1 MLRDRRVWLS
11 ITPEP
16 ERELPRAIATLR
28 AGGAPSAAAVRAER
42 ARAERLVLRGSRRRW
57 LAWLAEA
64 ERLAERAPG
73 TAAEDGGAE
82 PGGPRTPAE
91 RQRLEEARS
100 AVLAVV
106 GNHNALLRG
115 LPGRAMSMGPPEQR
129 RARKESEPR

>member
-28 AGGAPSAAAVRAER
+28 AGGEPSAAAVRAER
-42 ARAERLVLRGSRRRW
+42 ERAQRLVLRGSRRHW

-64 ERLAERAPG
+64 ERLAAATPGHGSARA
-73 TAAEDGGAE
+73 GGA
-82 PGGPRTPAE
+82 GPAGAGE
-91 RQRLEEARS
+91 RRLTDARDV
-100 AVLAVV
+100 VLAVV
-106 GNHNALLRG
+106 GNHNALMRG
-115 LPGRAMSMGPPEQR
+115 LPGREMTIGPPEVR

>member
-28 AGGAPSAAAVRAER
+28 AGGDPSADAVRAER
-42 ARAERLVLRGSRRRW
+42 ERAQRLVLRGSRRRW

-64 ERLAERAPG
+64 ERLAAAAPG
-73 TAAEDGGAE
+73 HGSARAGGA
-82 PGGPRTPAE
+82 GPAAAGE
-91 RQRLEEARS
+91 RRRLTEARDV
-100 AVLAVV
+100 VLAVV
-106 GNHNALLRG
+106 GNHNALMRG
-115 LPGRAMSMGPPEQR
+115 LPGREMTIGPPEVR